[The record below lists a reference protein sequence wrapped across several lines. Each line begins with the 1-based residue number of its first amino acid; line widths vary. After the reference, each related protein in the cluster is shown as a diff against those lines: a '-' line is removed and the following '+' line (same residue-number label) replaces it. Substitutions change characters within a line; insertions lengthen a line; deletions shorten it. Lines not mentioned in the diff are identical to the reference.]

1 MLEDLY
7 KDNKTAYKKL
17 LELEQ
22 LTTESNEL
30 YGYFDELLS
39 MLNSEKSFVRIRGF
53 RLICSLSKWD
63 NENKIN
69 ENIDKILDCF
79 DDNNGINIRQYLSK
93 INLILLYK
101 IELTDKIVNKLKT
114 INIFKYKE
122 TLQSLIEK
130 DIKELLK

>member
-30 YGYFDELLS
+30 YGYFDEL
-39 MLNSEKSFVRIRGF
+39 SFVRIRGF